1 VILLSNKKPAVIF
14 VPGSATPAAIVYGK
28 VIPLISD
35 EFQSVLKELEVY
47 AADAPPKDYNVNVE
61 VDGIKR
67 AADAV
72 GATQFHLVGG
82 SAGGVYALE
91 FAAQC
96 PERLLSLAL
105 FEPGVYDRANWS
117 PEEQAAYAQVEDPT
131 LAPNQMLPV
140 MMKLLIPSGIPLQTD
155 RPQPP
160 PELMAKVGVGL
171 KAIFNSAREYNI
183 NIDQF
188 RQFHQPVYLAFCGLS
203 PSFISWR
210 PAERLAKV
218 FPNIRIEVYEKHHH
232 LNPPLTAEPERFANA
247 LRALWNSSS

>member
-1 VILLSNKKPAVIF
+1 MLSNTKPVVIF

-35 EFQSVLKELEVY
+35 TVQPVLKDLEVY
-47 AADAPPKDYNVNVE
+47 AADAPPKDYAVNVE
-61 VDGIKR
+61 VEGIKST
-67 AADAV
+67 ADAA
-72 GATQFHLVGG
+72 GAAQFHLVGG

-91 FAAQC
+91 FAAQN

-105 FEPGVYDRANWS
+105 FEPGVHDRVNWS
-117 PEEQAAYAQVEDPT
+117 PEEQAAYAQLEDPT
-131 LAPNQMLPV
+131 LAPNQLLPL
-140 MMKLLIPSGIPLQTD
+140 MMKMLIPPGVSLPID

-160 PELMAKVGVGL
+160 PEILAKVAVGL
-171 KAIFNSAREYNI
+171 KAIFNSAREYKI
-183 NIDQF
+183 NLDQF

-218 FPNIRIEVYEKHHH
+218 FPNIRIEIYEKLHH

-247 LRALWNSSS
+247 LRELWNSSS